1 MSWLFGGG
9 KDDKPQ
15 VPSIL
20 GISKPPPGGDDGS
33 KGPEGQPGGTR
44 SEYSFD
50 SRALERAA
58 KAAKDLEKSRKNF
71 SIFMTFYFIRD
82 SV

>member
-1 MSWLFGGG
+1 MSWLFGGD

-20 GISKPPPGGDDGS
+20 GITKPPSGGDDAN
-33 KGPEGQPGGTR
+33 KGTEGKPGGTR

-58 KAAKDLEKSRKNF
+58 KAAKDLEKSRTF
-71 SIFMTFYFIRD
+71 LTTVMLIFIKK
-82 SV
+82 